1 MPGRRFERDY
11 CGSSITKAIDPLL
24 FRQGWRWYFFAMPFK
39 KGQSGNPTG
48 SRDRFSFLNAL
59 NRAIAQD
66 DGKRLRDA
74 AEQLLTLAAEGEAW
88 AIRELADR
96 LDGKPKESVNVNV
109 SERPVE
115 ELSDAELLAIAAE
128 RSRRAIAAASS
139 ETEPDRVH

>member
-1 MPGRRFERDY
+1 M
-11 CGSSITKAIDPLL
+11 
-24 FRQGWRWYFFAMPFK
+24 
-39 KGQSGNPTG
+39 
-48 SRDRFSFLNAL
+48 NAL